1 MSQTEHER
9 TNTVFIHGRSKCNM
23 HGFFR
28 TVHEVKTRQG
38 KRCVVWR
45 KTILSWHATIVAFQR
60 CLEVCCTKIGH
71 PGSLSRYRSDF
82 GNRY

>member
-23 HGFFR
+23 QGIFR

-38 KRCVVWR
+38 KTRCGETME
-45 KTILSWHATIVAFQR
+45 KNKQKILSWVLMLRLRSANLHAAIIAFPVG
-60 CLEVCCTKIGH
+60 EI
-71 PGSLSRYRSDF
+71 F
-82 GNRY
+82 